1 MVVCILYSWNSIFY
15 IFDSFLILSWEIGR
29 SRIKLENK
37 NGTFSVNLSNLS
49 QKISLSVL
57 EFKNLPSLDN
67 IDTEQQISFYEW
79 ILYNGKQKFA
89 ISYRNELKKVAIV
102 QYQNSKNCWKL
113 KATFSL
119 YENEYKKLLNIIPN
133 INGLTNPFTKICIHL
148 NEDTTYETVE

>member
-15 IFDSFLILSWEIGR
+15 IFDSFLIMSWEIGR

-79 ILYNGKQKFA
+79 ILYNGKRKFA
-89 ISYRNELKKVAIV
+89 ISYRNDLKKVAFV
-102 QYQNSKNCWKL
+102 QYQKSQNCWKL
-113 KATFSL
+113 KATFYLHES
-119 YENEYKKLLNIIPN
+119 EYKKIFNLVPK
-133 INGLTNPFTKICIHL
+133 INGLTNPFAKICI
-148 NEDTTYETVE
+148 

>member
-1 MVVCILYSWNSIFY
+1 M
-15 IFDSFLILSWEIGR
+15 SWEIGR

-79 ILYNGKQKFA
+79 ILYNGKRKFA
-89 ISYRNELKKVAIV
+89 ISYRNDLKKVAFV
-102 QYQNSKNCWKL
+102 QYQNSQNCWKL

-119 YENEYKKLLNIIPN
+119 HENEYKKLLNIVPN

>member
-1 MVVCILYSWNSIFY
+1 M
-15 IFDSFLILSWEIGR
+15 SWEIGR

-37 NGTFSVNLSNLS
+37 SGTFSVNLSSYS
-49 QKISLSVL
+49 QKISVTVL
-57 EFKNLPSLDN
+57 ELKNLPSLDN

-79 ILYNGKQKFA
+79 ILYNGKRKFA
-89 ISYRNELKKVAIV
+89 ISYRNDLKKVAFV

-119 YENEYKKLLNIIPN
+119 HENEYKKLLNIVPN